1 MSLSQREKHLL
12 RLLLEQSDYK
22 PATYFQTKLYVS
34 KKTIYNDLS
43 NLAEKLTDTGLE
55 LVKIPRK
62 GVRLEGTSVHKQK
75 VQRLLIKEEKVL
87 DSFSPEY
94 RRLFI
99 FANYLFSKQKMN
111 YQEFSEYFFVSSQS
125 IKKDA
130 DEILAF
136 CDQNQLPAKITTQ
149 GLQLSGP
156 ESQRQSIFKEYLDQ
170 YLATENA
177 PASSVQ
183 TLFSQEIVTLTNKF
197 ITEIMTAIGRQINE
211 YFLESL
217 AISLE
222 IFLSRLLVHQHIEKQ
237 EDLVFEELKRMK
249 LYMVAISFAETIQ
262 QRIGV
267 SLEDSDVQYICSLLL
282 AHGIEP
288 YRQIT
293 GSDEIIIANHTEQI
307 IKKMSQLLKVD
318 LTHDTLLLQALLSHI
333 APMIHRLKNGMLVKN
348 PLLKSIK
355 KQYATMFTLT
365 TYIIGNLEHTFQVSL
380 TEDEVSFL
388 TIHFQLAFEKVKVTS
403 HILIVCSSG
412 FATSELIFNRIKQS
426 ISENVV
432 LEIIPADKLASTKL
446 DIVDLIISTV
456 PLGDVEPPVLYVSPL
471 PTTEEIARISA
482 NISNLKENE
491 KKFHSKKYQKTSLL
505 KSFLDPVF
513 MFTNQSFASKEQVL
527 TFLANFYLKK
537 DFVTVSFKES
547 LFQREEL
554 GSTGLKTGIAI
565 PHADP
570 HTVKKTKLAFV
581 TLENLIQWGDTKVQ
595 LVVLLAIAEKNMTEA
610 KELIA
615 SIYDLFHSVEE
626 IQWLVESNNQEELY
640 HRLLKGGPEHV
651 F

>member
-1 MSLSQREKHLL
+1 M
-12 RLLLEQSDYK
+12 
-22 PATYFQTKLYVS
+22 
-34 KKTIYNDLS
+34 
-43 NLAEKLTDTGLE
+43 
-55 LVKIPRK
+55 
-62 GVRLEGTSVHKQK
+62 
-75 VQRLLIKEEKVL
+75 
-87 DSFSPEY
+87 
-94 RRLFI
+94 
-99 FANYLFSKQKMN
+99 
-111 YQEFSEYFFVSSQS
+111 
-125 IKKDA
+125 
-130 DEILAF
+130 
-136 CDQNQLPAKITTQ
+136 
-149 GLQLSGP
+149 
-156 ESQRQSIFKEYLDQ
+156 
-170 YLATENA
+170 
-177 PASSVQ
+177 
-183 TLFSQEIVTLTNKF
+183 
-197 ITEIMTAIGRQINE
+197 
-211 YFLESL
+211 
-217 AISLE
+217 
-222 IFLSRLLVHQHIEKQ
+222 
-237 EDLVFEELKRMK
+237 
-249 LYMVAISFAETIQ
+249 
-262 QRIGV
+262 
-267 SLEDSDVQYICSLLL
+267 
-282 AHGIEP
+282 
-288 YRQIT
+288 
-293 GSDEIIIANHTEQI
+293 
-307 IKKMSQLLKVD
+307 
-318 LTHDTLLLQALLSHI
+318 
-333 APMIHRLKNGMLVKN
+333 
-348 PLLKSIK
+348 
-355 KQYATMFTLT
+355 
-365 TYIIGNLEHTFQVSL
+365 
-380 TEDEVSFL
+380 
-388 TIHFQLAFEKVKVTS
+388 
-403 HILIVCSSG
+403 
-412 FATSELIFNRIKQS
+412 
-426 ISENVV
+426 

-581 TLENLIQWGDTKVQ
+581 TLENPIQWGDTKIQ
-595 LVVLLAIAEKNMTEA
+595 FVVLLAIAEKNMTEA